1 MFTKCPTVSLE
12 DRPPRQQETEESVD
26 VLTIKRPHMTRLE
39 ITIHQDYI
47 VRGIKS
53 SLLASFVSPGHPPTA
68 AVTDRRD
75 VRRAK
80 GKTD

>member
-1 MFTKCPTVSLE
+1 MFSKCPTVSLE

-53 SLLASFVSPGHPPTA
+53 SLLASFVSPEHPPTA